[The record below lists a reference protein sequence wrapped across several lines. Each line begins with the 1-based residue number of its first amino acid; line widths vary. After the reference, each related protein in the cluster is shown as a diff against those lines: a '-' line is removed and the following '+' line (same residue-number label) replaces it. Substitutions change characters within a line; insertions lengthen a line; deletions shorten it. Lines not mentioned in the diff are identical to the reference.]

1 MKEKVFDFLQQSGIA
16 YEVSEHPAV
25 YNMEE
30 MAQLGLDKL
39 GTIPKNLFVRD
50 GKGRQHFLHGIL
62 SVGRFHNDLKALG
75 EKLGVKKLSFASA
88 ERLQQYLGVTA
99 GCVSPF
105 GVLNDTQNAVTVIF
119 DSKLA
124 GLPKLGVHPN
134 VHNATVW
141 LSFEDLCKA
150 IQKAGNTI
158 QIIEI

>member
-25 YNMEE
+25 YTMEE

-50 GKGRQHFLHGIL
+50 GKGRQHFLITAAADTHI
-62 SVGRFHNDLKALG
+62 DLKALG

-134 VHNATVW
+134 VHSATIW

>member
-25 YNMEE
+25 YTMEE

-50 GKGRQHFLHGIL
+50 SKGRQHFLITAAADTHI
-62 SVGRFHNDLKALG
+62 DLKALG

>member
-25 YNMEE
+25 YTMEE
-30 MAQLGLDKL
+30 MEQLGLDKL

-50 GKGRQHFLHGIL
+50 GKGRQHFLITAAADTHI
-62 SVGRFHNDLKALG
+62 DLKALG

-134 VHNATVW
+134 IHNATVW

>member
-25 YNMEE
+25 YTMEE

-39 GTIPKNLFVRD
+39 GIIPKNLFVRD
-50 GKGRQHFLHGIL
+50 GKGRQHFLITAAADTHI
-62 SVGRFHNDLKALG
+62 DLKALG

>member
-25 YNMEE
+25 YTMEE

-50 GKGRQHFLHGIL
+50 GKGRQHFLITAAADTHI
-62 SVGRFHNDLKALG
+62 DLKALG

>member
-1 MKEKVFDFLQQSGIA
+1 MKEKVFDFLLQSGIA

-25 YNMEE
+25 YTMEE

-39 GTIPKNLFVRD
+39 GIIPKNLFVRD
-50 GKGRQHFLHGIL
+50 GKGRQHFLITAAADTHI
-62 SVGRFHNDLKALG
+62 DLKALG

>member
-25 YNMEE
+25 YTMEE
-30 MAQLGLDKL
+30 MEQLGLDKL

-50 GKGRQHFLHGIL
+50 GKGRQHFLITAAADTHI
-62 SVGRFHNDLKALG
+62 DLKALG

-124 GLPKLGVHPN
+124 GLLKLGVHPN

-141 LSFEDLCKA
+141 LSFENLCKA

-158 QIIEI
+158 QVIEI

>member
-25 YNMEE
+25 YTMEE
-30 MAQLGLDKL
+30 MEQLGLDKL

-50 GKGRQHFLHGIL
+50 GKGRQHFLITAAADTHI
-62 SVGRFHNDLKALG
+62 DLKALG